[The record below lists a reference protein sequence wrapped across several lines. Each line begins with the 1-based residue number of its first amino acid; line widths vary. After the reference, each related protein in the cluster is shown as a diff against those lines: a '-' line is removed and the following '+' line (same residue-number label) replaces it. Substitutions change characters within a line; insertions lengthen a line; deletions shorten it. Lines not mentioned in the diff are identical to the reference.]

1 MEHAIG
7 RVPRHTAPMSPLRDR
22 LRAGTRVE
30 HERIER
36 ALGFTPESLTLAAYH
51 GYLRRMHSFHAATE
65 PALLAARHA
74 HPPGLALEARV
85 KTPWLAEDLRHF
97 GLEPLAPPI
106 WEAPGF
112 TPATLLGTA
121 YVLEGATLGGR
132 VLLGRVAQRWDLDR
146 GRGASYLAGYGART
160 GPMWAEFVGVLHGTR
175 LSAAEE
181 EACVAAARDTFAR
194 LEAWFGA

>member
-1 MEHAIG
+1 MEHAILRIPG
-7 RVPRHTAPMSPLRDR
+7 HTAPMSSLRNR

-36 ALGFTPESLTLAAYH
+36 ALGFTPESLTLADYH
-51 GYLRRMHSFHAATE
+51 GYLRRMHSFHAAME

-97 GLEPLAPPI
+97 GLEPLPPPP
-106 WEAPGF
+106 WNRPAF
-112 TPATLLGTA
+112 TVASVLGTA

-132 VLLGRVAQRWDLDR
+132 VLLGRVEERW
-146 GRGASYLAGYGART
+146 GFAPGSGASYLAGYRGRT
-160 GPMWAEFVGVLHGTR
+160 GSMWAEVVRALDAMPLR
-175 LSAAEE
+175 AAEE
-181 EACVAAARDTFAR
+181 EECLDAARGTFRR
-194 LEAWFGA
+194 LEAWLAT